1 MQHVLVSLYM
11 SNVSYTWVMSLIH
24 ESCLL
29 YMSHRVMTQNCAAC
43 IGHIFSLRDMYCSY
57 KDMSMYV
64 ERYAHV
70 CRKICACMSNTIHA
84 DIFGHIFSLL
94 VISLVYVICIVR
106 VCPIQYMLISLYHN
120 NTKIWPIHAHIFS
133 LRVTQM
139 YPISSIW

>member
-1 MQHVLVSLYM
+1 MQKDMRMYVERYAHVCRK
-11 SNVSYTWVMSLIH
+11 I
-24 ESCLL
+24 
-29 YMSHRVMTQNCAAC
+29 CAC
-43 IGHIFSLRDMYCSY
+43 MQ

-106 VCPIQYMLISLYHN
+106 VCPIQYMLISLCQQYEDMTDTCSYLQSTCN
-120 NTKIWPIHAHIFS
+120 ANVPNQFNLINVQRNQFS
-133 LRVTQM
+133 LTHMQPNTLAQHIVYRDMTH
-139 YPISSIW
+139 IEI